1 MTRKQLPKVITH
13 WNDDL
18 REFAADAAAD
28 EEFVAPQAA
37 SLRAVKAKAQT
48 EAAITPLPIARA
60 PVSAASTG
68 AEPQAVRRAHLA
80 RKIVDRHRLYAA
92 MGGLFPLPIANVAG
106 VTAIIV
112 RMVKALSDLYE
123 VPFERDRTRSFVIG
137 LMGGA
142 VPTGLAAA
150 TASTLVFVIPGSGF
164 VGLAVSSITAASFT
178 RGIGL
183 FFVERF
189 ENKTMSLGGT
199 QAAQA

>member
-1 MTRKQLPKVITH
+1 
-13 WNDDL
+13 
-18 REFAADAAAD
+18 
-28 EEFVAPQAA
+28 
-37 SLRAVKAKAQT
+37 
-48 EAAITPLPIARA
+48 
-60 PVSAASTG
+60 
-68 AEPQAVRRAHLA
+68 
-80 RKIVDRHRLYAA
+80 